1 MTMSEQVLEC
11 FNVQQSVRNAAVA
24 DVDFGYAYEPLAGGR
39 SMDFVD
45 YNQLS
50 CLSTQKRIGV
60 LQATLVG
67 GAFQIKVDSRSLS
80 PAGCNGPS

>member
-1 MTMSEQVLEC
+1 MSGALTRSPPVV
-11 FNVQQSVRNAAVA
+11 NDSPK
-24 DVDFGYAYEPLAGGR
+24 DFKQRGC

-50 CLSTQKRIGV
+50 CLSTQKCVGV

-67 GAFQIKVDSRSLS
+67 GAFKIKVERSGLS
-80 PAGCNGPS
+80 LPGCNGPS